1 MSTLP
6 KIFQDVRKRDDK
18 ARTFAPPDNNDEV
31 DKKIKDSAE
40 EALALTNL
48 LNLKKVDDST
58 KLNSIK
64 REFDKIKRP
73 EDLKMA
79 KFLENINKYEGINLN
94 DVNNLIEEIKENIT
108 MGDNIV
114 DLGDGKEVYFND
126 LNNFL
131 YKDGKIN
138 NSNKEKEYEKKF
150 EDIENKLANGKKYN
164 KNIRLYEKYL
174 NDLKEIL
181 FINKKSS
188 GKGLTISSLPILSSE
203 LNINSSKE
211 LMNNIKQLINNLC
224 DNKQITKKIYNNLNK
239 AITYKNDS

>member
-1 MSTLP
+1 MP
-6 KIFQDVRKRDDK
+6 KIFQDVRKRDHK
-18 ARTFAPPDNNDEV
+18 ARTFAPSDNNDEV

-40 EALALTNL
+40 EVLALNNL

-79 KFLENINKYEGINLN
+79 KFLENINKYESINLN
-94 DVNNLIEEIKENIT
+94 DVNDLIEEIKENIT

-131 YKDGKIN
+131 YDIKDGKIN

-150 EDIENKLANGKKYN
+150 EDIENKLANRKKYN

-174 NDLKEIL
+174 NYFKKIL
-181 FINKKSS
+181 FSNKKSS
-188 GKGLTISSLPILSSE
+188 GKGLTISSLPILLSE
-203 LNINSSKE
+203 LNISSSK
-211 LMNNIKQLINNLC
+211 I
-224 DNKQITKKIYNNLNK
+224 
-239 AITYKNDS
+239 

>member
-1 MSTLP
+1 MP
-6 KIFQDVRKRDDK
+6 KIFQDVRKRDHK
-18 ARTFAPPDNNDEV
+18 ARTFAPSDNNDEV

-40 EALALTNL
+40 EVLALNNL

-79 KFLENINKYEGINLN
+79 KFLENINKYESINLN
-94 DVNNLIEEIKENIT
+94 DVNDLIEEIKENIT

-131 YKDGKIN
+131 YDIKDGKIN

-150 EDIENKLANGKKYN
+150 EDIENKLANRKKYN

-174 NDLKEIL
+174 NYFKKIL
-181 FINKKSS
+181 FSNKKSS
-188 GKGLTISSLPILSSE
+188 GKGLTISSLPILLSE
-203 LNINSSKE
+203 LNISSSKE
-211 LMNNIKQLINNLC
+211 LMSDIKQLINNLYN
-224 DNKQITKKIYNNLNK
+224 NKQVTKKVYNNLNK

>member
-1 MSTLP
+1 MP
-6 KIFQDVRKRDDK
+6 KIFQDVRKRDHK
-18 ARTFAPPDNNDEV
+18 ARTFAPSDNNDEV

-40 EALALTNL
+40 EVLALNNL

-79 KFLENINKYEGINLN
+79 KFLENINKYESINLN
-94 DVNNLIEEIKENIT
+94 DVNDLIEEIKENIT

-126 LNNFL
+126 LNNFS
-131 YKDGKIN
+131 YDIKDRKIN

-150 EDIENKLANGKKYN
+150 EDIENKLANRKKYN

-174 NDLKEIL
+174 NYFKKNL
-181 FINKKSS
+181 FSNKKSS
-188 GKGLTISSLPILSSE
+188 GKGLTISSLPILLSE
-203 LNINSSKE
+203 LNISSSKE
-211 LMNNIKQLINNLC
+211 LMSDIK
-224 DNKQITKKIYNNLNK
+224 
-239 AITYKNDS
+239 

>member
-1 MSTLP
+1 MP
-6 KIFQDVRKRDDK
+6 KIFQDVRKRDHK
-18 ARTFAPPDNNDEV
+18 ARTFAPSDNNDEV

-40 EALALTNL
+40 EVLALNNL

-79 KFLENINKYEGINLN
+79 KFLENINKYESINLN
-94 DVNNLIEEIKENIT
+94 DVNDLIEEIKENIT

-131 YKDGKIN
+131 YDIKDGKIN

-150 EDIENKLANGKKYN
+150 EDIENKLTNRKKYN

-174 NDLKEIL
+174 NYFKKIL
-181 FINKKSS
+181 FSNKKSS
-188 GKGLTISSLPILSSE
+188 GKGLTISSLPILLSE
-203 LNINSSKE
+203 LNISSSKE
-211 LMNNIKQLINNLC
+211 LMSDIKQLINNLYN
-224 DNKQITKKIYNNLNK
+224 NKQVTKKVYNNLNK